1 MDIHNGLNNIIGKQ
15 IRKERKHQNLTID
28 ELAELAGLHHT
39 HMGEIERGKVNTTI
53 FTLFNVA
60 SALNLNDPSDLLT
73 KATKDLYPHY
83 QEEVKKR
90 TIKKR

>member
-15 IRKERKHQNLTID
+15 IRKERKLQNLTID
-28 ELAELAGLHHT
+28 ELAELAGLHNT
-39 HMGEIERGKVNTTI
+39 HMGDIERGNVNTTI

-73 KATKDLYPHY
+73 QATKDLYPHF
-83 QEEVKKR
+83 QEEVTKRTSKKR
-90 TIKKR
+90 